1 MKKCRTEIQNR
12 LLGVTAGALA
22 IALAW
27 ALAAPARGA
36 ESVENPWILCQGG
49 IAAAERQH
57 NLPPHLLTAIARTE
71 SGRWNPERSE
81 TLAWPWTVMAEGKGR
96 FLPSKQAAI
105 ETVQA
110 LRARGVQ
117 NIDVGCMQVNL
128 RYHPDAF
135 SNLDQAFDP
144 DHNAAYAAGFLA
156 DLRQEARSWTRAIGH
171 YHSREAIRGNA
182 YRAKVYKAWR
192 AERHRA
198 NRARRAALQA
208 ARQAA
213 PQAPRQ
219 PQG

>member
-1 MKKCRTEIQNR
+1 MKNRRTETHNR
-12 LLGVTAGALA
+12 LLGATAGALA

-27 ALAAPARGA
+27 AVAAPARGA
-36 ESVENPWILCQGG
+36 ETLDNPWALCQQG

-57 NLPPHLLTAIARTE
+57 DLPPHLLTAIAQTE
-71 SGRWNPERSE
+71 SGRWNPDRSE
-81 TLAWPWTVMAEGKGR
+81 SLAWPWTVMAEGEGR

-105 ETVQA
+105 ETVEA

-117 NIDVGCMQVNL
+117 NIDVGCLQVNL

-135 SNLDQAFDP
+135 SDLAQAFDP
-144 DHNAAYAAGFLA
+144 GRNAAYAAGFLA
-156 DLRQEARSWTRAIGH
+156 SLRQEARSWTRAIGH
-171 YHSREAIRGNA
+171 YHSRQAIRGNA

-219 PQG
+219 PRG